1 MKKSTRLIL
10 FICAMAMC
18 VCFGYVLGESSSTPP
33 DLPEVRYVETPKPA
47 QTPEL
52 TRTPAPSP
60 RVTMDETYVSRGNR
74 KYPQS
79 TPSPSPTPTKA
90 EVRAEL
96 REILDRVKEENPVYY
111 YAASR
116 SSDKF
121 HKLSCYY
128 VDNILPENIIYFETR
143 EDALEAGKEPCSK
156 CRP

>member
-10 FICAMAMC
+10 FFCAMAMC
-18 VCFGYVLGESSSTPP
+18 VCLGYVLGESFNAPS
-33 DLPEVRYVETPKPA
+33 DLPEVRYVETTEPVP
-47 QTPEL
+47 
-52 TRTPAPSP
+52 TRAPAPSP
-60 RVTMDETYVSRGNR
+60 MVTMDETYVSRGNR

-90 EVRAEL
+90 EARAEL
-96 REILDRVKEENPVYY
+96 REISDRAKEETPVYY

-128 VDNILPENIIYFETR
+128 VDNILPKNIIYFETR

-156 CRP
+156 CKP